1 MDLKALY
8 QQTIRDYAKADQY
21 FYKMENADETIEA
34 YNPYC
39 GDQFRLYLKWD
50 GESIESASFHGYGC
64 TISKASTAILVE
76 YMQGRSREEITA
88 LIEQFNRILEKESLP
103 EDPENLK
110 VFQAAKAFPGRET
123 CATLSWDALAESNK
137 S

>member
-1 MDLKALY
+1 MDLKTLY
-8 QQTIRDYAKADQY
+8 QQTIRDYAKADRY
-21 FYKMENADETIEA
+21 YYKMDDAHESIEA

-50 GESIESASFHGYGC
+50 GEAVESASFHGYGC
-64 TISKASTAILVE
+64 AISKASTAILIE
-76 YMQGRSREEITA
+76 YIQGRSREEINQ
-88 LIEQFNRILEKESLP
+88 LIQQFNRILKKESLP

-123 CATLSWDALAESNK
+123 CATLSWEALEEANK